1 MSTLLSNLL
10 PKLNERKLTMKKDY
24 TLFVFE
30 TTMVFVI
37 TLVLYIGF
45 GIFIYMTDDK
55 PKLETIEMTQIE
67 ETLNTSNSL

>member
-30 TTMVFVI
+30 TTLVFVI
-37 TLVLYIGF
+37 TLALYIGF
-45 GIFIYMTDDK
+45 GIFLYVTDDK

-67 ETLNTSNSL
+67 ETLNTSNYL

>member
-1 MSTLLSNLL
+1 
-10 PKLNERKLTMKKDY
+10 MKKDY

-37 TLVLYIGF
+37 TLALYIGF